1 MNSPDNAATP
11 QAGAVLFTINLMSLA
26 KFYERVLGMHIR
38 KTDHD
43 HVALENGS
51 FRLVV
56 HQIPE
61 PYAKNISISIP
72 PTIRSQSAIK
82 LSFLVDS
89 ISDAR
94 KTAAALGG
102 VIYGPD
108 KEWQYMESTFCD
120 GYDPDGNVF
129 QLFEKLTQS

>member
-1 MNSPDNAATP
+1 VNSPDNAANN
-11 QAGAVLFTINLMSLA
+11 QAGAVLFTINLMPLA
-26 KFYERVLGMHIR
+26 KFYERVLGMHVR
-38 KTDHD
+38 RTDHD
-43 HVALENGS
+43 HVVLENGA

-61 PYAKNISISIP
+61 AYAKNISISIP
-72 PTIRSQSAIK
+72 PTVHSQSAIK

-89 ISDAR
+89 IPHAR
-94 KTAAALGG
+94 QTAAALGG
-102 VIYGPD
+102 VVYGPD